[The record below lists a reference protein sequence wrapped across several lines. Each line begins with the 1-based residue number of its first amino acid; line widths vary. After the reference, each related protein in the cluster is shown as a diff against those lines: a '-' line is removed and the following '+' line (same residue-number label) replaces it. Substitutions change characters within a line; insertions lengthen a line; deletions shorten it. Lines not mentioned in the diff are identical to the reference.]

1 MVIGLTH
8 AMFSPLVQWQEFT
21 SLIVCAVGGLFASA
35 SVGIFRIHY
44 PFITLY
50 TTSFKLILGM
60 VVLWALPHDVL
71 LAEHDGPMILMG
83 FLGFQTGVLME
94 GFGYGGVKSLR
105 SSQSKPSSIGFRNC
119 HNNIASKRTRSAGP
133 TFLGDSFEALQT
145 IHLKPDR
152 YLRSANPPAKV
163 GY

>member
-1 MVIGLTH
+1 
-8 AMFSPLVQWQEFT
+8 MFSPLVQWQEFT

-71 LAEHDGPMILMG
+71 LAEHDGPISNRRTDGRIWVWRSEIL
-83 FLGFQTGVLME
+83 
-94 GFGYGGVKSLR
+94 
-105 SSQSKPSSIGFRNC
+105 
-119 HNNIASKRTRSAGP
+119 RSAGP